1 MRKQVLKI
9 LMLGVLL
16 ILACML
22 PVNAADAT
30 VSLNASKTQ
39 VYAGETFTVTLN
51 AQCTDG
57 INGLSTVVTYD
68 TTNLELV
75 SSEIVDTTKWFN
87 LGENLSFDIIH
98 YASGT
103 ETSANL
109 LKLTFKVKT
118 TSTESTTAKITASNI
133 KLDSDASSNSM
144 KEIGTKEVDVSIL
157 EKLYVNISDFEQK
170 EEGTNKYIQK
180 IDVGTLI
187 GALKDKIETNGLVK
201 IFKDNVEVITTN
213 IKIATGM
220 EIRISLNNENL
231 IYKTVVK
238 GDTDGDGE
246 ATFTDILQINK
257 HRLNKASLTNEFLK
271 AGDITADGV
280 ADFMDILQINK
291 YRLGKTDSL

>member
-1 MRKQVLKI
+1 MKKQVLKI
-9 LMLGVLL
+9 LLLGVLL
-16 ILACML
+16 IFACML
-22 PVNAADAT
+22 PVNASDAN
-30 VSLNASKTQ
+30 VSLNASKTEL
-39 VYAGETFTVTLN
+39 YAGETFTVMLN
-51 AQCTDG
+51 AQCADG
-57 INGLSTVVTYD
+57 INGLSTVVSYD

-103 ETSANL
+103 ETSAGL
-109 LKLTFKVKT
+109 LKLTFKVKAT
-118 TSTESTTAKITASNI
+118 ATESTTAKITASNV

-144 KEIGTKEVDVSIL
+144 KEIGTKEVEVSIL
-157 EKLYVNISDFEQK
+157 EKLNVSISDYEEQK
-170 EEGTNKYIQK
+170 EGTKLYINKIN
-180 IDVGTLI
+180 IGTLI

-201 IFKDNVEVITTN
+201 IFKDNVEVLATN
-213 IKIATGM
+213 IKLATGM

-231 IYKTVVK
+231 TYKTVVK

-280 ADFMDILQINK
+280 ADFMDILQINR
-291 YRLGKTDSL
+291 YRLGKINSL